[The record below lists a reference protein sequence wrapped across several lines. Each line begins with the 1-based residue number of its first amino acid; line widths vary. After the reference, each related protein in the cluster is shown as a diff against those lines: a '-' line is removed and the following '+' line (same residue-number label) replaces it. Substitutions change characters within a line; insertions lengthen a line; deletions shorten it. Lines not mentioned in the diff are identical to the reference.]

1 MSSAGDSNML
11 TFDHR
16 MVAAVVPLVRAI
28 AAEKCR
34 CHLLFC
40 AFWGFMQVKSI
51 FSVWIRSVRKKK
63 ASSQTFTVQFLTGSI
78 LQHVAAR
85 LLLRLNIHQSPDRLL
100 FFTSAYNVFISIAFF
115 YYHYHVRNNTVSIQW
130 SAVRKIDSNRYH
142 KLIS

>member
-1 MSSAGDSNML
+1 MSSDGDSNML

-40 AFWGFMQVKSI
+40 AFRGFMRVKSI

-63 ASSQTFTVQFLTGSI
+63 APCQTFIAQFLIGSI
-78 LQHVAAR
+78 WQHVAAR
-85 LLLRLNIHQSPDRLL
+85 RLLRLNIHQSPDWLL
-100 FFTSAYNVFISIAFF
+100 FLTSAYNVFIPIALL
-115 YYHYHVRNNTVSIQW
+115 YYHYHVRHNTVSIQW
-130 SAVRKIDSNRYH
+130 SAVRQIDSNRYH
-142 KLIS
+142 KLI